1 MSQIKKRNKS
11 FELIICEECNLD
23 TADIIHEKIYYCVEC
38 YIFLVDMPWDNAVTN
53 IYENGFNSKIK
64 N

>member
-23 TADIIHEKIYYCVEC
+23 TAVIIHEKIYSDFPLPDYLEEMHPQTLF
-38 YIFLVDMPWDNAVTN
+38 YLP
-53 IYENGFNSKIK
+53 
-64 N
+64 

>member
-11 FELIICEECNLD
+11 FELVVCEECNLD
-23 TADIIHEKIYYCVEC
+23 TAVIIHEKIYYCVEC